1 MNGIEDRLIEIA
13 RFQERLIARA
23 EAQRTVIG
31 ESFRQLQGP
40 IGLVDSGL
48 AMARFLRAHPVLV
61 AAVVAALMAFR
72 RRGLFSLAGRAVAVW
87 RLWRSVSAWS
97 AGRFG

>member
-1 MNGIEDRLIEIA
+1 MIRTEDRLIEIA
-13 RFQERLIARA
+13 RLQERLIARA
-23 EAQRTVIG
+23 EAQRAVIE
-31 ESFRQLQGP
+31 ESFRQLHGP
-40 IGLVDSGL
+40 IGLVDGGL
-48 AMARFLRAHPVLV
+48 AVASFLRAHPALV
-61 AAVVAALMAFR
+61 AAVVAALVAFR